1 MFLSVDGTLIV
12 QLVNFA
18 IFFAILNVVF
28 LRPVGD
34 AIRKRREYIESVTS
48 DAERYRLEAQ
58 ASRAEADAKRAAAR
72 RSADERLVKTRSA
85 ADTEAA
91 EIAARFGD
99 RANAIASEARDE
111 VEAEVQ
117 AARAR
122 EPELAEALARGL
134 LERAVGVGR

>member
-85 ADTEAA
+85 ADPEAA